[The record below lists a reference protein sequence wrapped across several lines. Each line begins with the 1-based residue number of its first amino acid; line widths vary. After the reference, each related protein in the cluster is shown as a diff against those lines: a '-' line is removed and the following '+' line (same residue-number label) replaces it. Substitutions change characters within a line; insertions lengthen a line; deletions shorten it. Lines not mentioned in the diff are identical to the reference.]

1 MEEYNE
7 LPFGITDDEYED
19 IEEIEE
25 VENNN
30 VWSFVKTLLWTWLQ
44 KI

>member
-19 IEEIEE
+19 IEE
-25 VENNN
+25 VEDNN